1 MFLNSPKLNDMLHL
15 SAGEIARE
23 IPISEPLRK
32 RYAITNY
39 GRLIS
44 YTQTIEDGMEIKGS
58 HSDGYR
64 TFQYRVKTTN
74 GKTRYKTLFVYKLIA
89 EYFLPKTAED
99 QKYVIHLDYQRDNDK
114 LRNLKWVN
122 YEDMRA
128 HIRKS
133 PKVIAALSSQR
144 RVDGWKLTST
154 QVIRLKKILLDPER
168 KTRIKILA
176 KQFGVSEMQLHRIKT
191 GENWGHIKV

>member
-1 MFLNSPKLNDMLHL
+1 MLRL
-15 SAGEIARE
+15 SAGEIARQ
-23 IPISEPLRK
+23 IPIAYPLRK

-44 YTQTIEDGMEIKGS
+44 FQQTVEDGMEIKGS
-58 HSDGYR
+58 RADGYR
-64 TFQYRVKTTN
+64 TFQFRITDN
-74 GKTRYKTLFVYKLIA
+74 GKKRFKTLFLYKLIA
-89 EYFLPKTAED
+89 EYFVPKTAED
-99 QKYVIHLDYQRDNDK
+99 QKHVIHLDYVRDNDK
-114 LRNLKWVN
+114 VRNLKWVN
-122 YEDMRA
+122 YADQRA
-128 HIRKS
+128 HIRRS

-154 QVIRLKKILLDPER
+154 QVIRLKKILLDPDR